1 MGDII
6 INQQRNDGYSH
17 QNRSSFASF
26 LFLHRTHTH
35 TRSISLYL
43 AFLLSLSFR
52 CIFIYC
58 IVYCACA
65 VMWLCLCALAMLPVR
80 SVCEPIFRW
89 TIRYFANVTLSIRHY
104 DDCVDLALFSN
115 KHAHT
120 IQSITFP
127 SHFFSFVSCY
137 CCCCCWLAGCSIARF
152 SLSASPEYFSVS
164 FRISE
169 YHRKELRVAV
179 GSCNL
184 SLAYFLSF
192 Q

>member
-1 MGDII
+1 MDIHI
-6 INQQRNDGYSH
+6 RTGALLPAF
-17 QNRSSFASF
+17 SFSTA
-26 LFLHRTHTH
+26 HTH
-35 TRSISLYL
+35 TRSISLSIYL

-58 IVYCACA
+58 VVYCACA

-137 CCCCCWLAGCSIARF
+137 CCCCWLAGW
-152 SLSASPEYFSVS
+152 LLHSAFFTVGLPRIFSVS